1 MLSFTYLLINFF
13 SVFVPVCL
21 SFETKIKFYKIFPS
35 LFKAVSIVSLVF
47 VIWDIIFTHLGVWG
61 FTEKYLC
68 GIKFLNLPL
77 EELLFF
83 ICVPYACIF
92 TYEVLKYYFPKP
104 FEGFNFTYLNIGLAL
119 FLFALA
125 FISYDKAYTFYTS
138 LFMAISLLVLR
149 KSFFLPN
156 FYLMYLVT
164 LIPFF
169 IVNGLLTGI
178 VFDEP
183 VVFYNN
189 AENLSIRAF
198 TIPVEDFIYGG
209 VMLIWNVFLV
219 EYFGTAR
226 DCSPYKLGV

>member
-1 MLSFTYLLINFF
+1 MLPFTYLLINFF
-13 SVFVPVCL
+13 SVLVPVCL
-21 SFETKIKFYKIFPS
+21 SFETNIKLYKLFPFI
-35 LFKAVSIVSLVF
+35 FKAIAIVLAVF
-47 VIWDIIFTHLGVWG
+47 VVWDSIFTYLGVWG

-68 GIKFLNLPL
+68 GVKFLNLPL

-104 FEGFNFTYLNIGLAL
+104 FVGFNFTYLNIGLSCFLLVLAL
-119 FLFALA
+119 IF
-125 FISYDKAYTFYTS
+125 YDKAYTFYTS
-138 LFMAISLLVLR
+138 IFMAISLIFLR
-149 KSFFLPN
+149 KSPFLPN

-178 VFDEP
+178 AFDEP

-219 EYFGTAR
+219 EHFI
-226 DCSPYKLGV
+226 SYKALKKP

>member
-1 MLSFTYLLINFF
+1 
-13 SVFVPVCL
+13 
-21 SFETKIKFYKIFPS
+21 
-35 LFKAVSIVSLVF
+35 
-47 VIWDIIFTHLGVWG
+47 
-61 FTEKYLC
+61 
-68 GIKFLNLPL
+68 LPL

-104 FEGFNFTYLNIGLAL
+104 FVGFNFTYLNIGLSCFLLVLAL
-119 FLFALA
+119 IF
-125 FISYDKAYTFYTS
+125 YDKAYTFYTS
-138 LFMAISLLVLR
+138 IFMAISLIFLR
-149 KSFFLPN
+149 KSPFLPN

-178 VFDEP
+178 AFDEP

-219 EYFGTAR
+219 EHFI
-226 DCSPYKLGV
+226 SYKALKKP